1 MSYQEF
7 LNTMKDIQD
16 NIVII
21 LEEKV
26 NSGENILIFERKLN
40 DIYIKVIL
48 SITFRQCNKNFVIFL
63 KKEILDFLSFY

>member
-7 LNTMKDIQD
+7 LHTMKDIQD

-40 DIYIKVIL
+40 AIYI
-48 SITFRQCNKNFVIFL
+48 
-63 KKEILDFLSFY
+63 

>member
-40 DIYIKVIL
+40 DIYI
-48 SITFRQCNKNFVIFL
+48 
-63 KKEILDFLSFY
+63 